1 MVASDSFFRSI
12 QLGRVTLRVRDLDR
26 SLAFYEGLLEFRT
39 IEAHDGLVTLA
50 AASGAPPLLALES
63 SPNAPPRQ
71 PGESGLFH
79 VALLYPNR
87 GSLGR
92 MLLRLMRSEVRLG
105 SADHGV
111 SEALYLTDPE
121 GNGLE
126 LYADRP
132 VDRWPD
138 AGADGQVTMF
148 TDALDIQGLAAE
160 GRETSGPLMPADLRV
175 GHVHLAVSSLAHAEA
190 FYVHR
195 LGFAVRQRSY
205 PGALFLARDGYH
217 HHLGANTWRSRSA
230 ATPGSLGLVRFG
242 LHVASDRD
250 LAQMIAAA
258 GDRAIGP
265 GPEDGTLVRDFDGIE
280 IELLGAA
287 P

>member
-1 MVASDSFFRSI
+1 MGASDAFFRSI
-12 QLGRVTLRVRDLDR
+12 QLGRVTLRVRDLER
-26 SLAFYEGLLEFRT
+26 TLAFYEEVLEFRT
-39 IEAHDGLVTLA
+39 IEAHNGVVMLA
-50 AASGAPPLLALES
+50 AATGAPPLLALES

-79 VALLYPNR
+79 VALLYPDR

-92 MLLRLMRSEVRLG
+92 MLSRLMRSDVRLG

-132 VDRWPD
+132 VDRWPGAD
-138 AGADGQVTMF
+138 ADGQVTMF
-148 TDALDIQGLAAE
+148 TEALDTQGLAAE
-160 GRETSGPLMPADLRV
+160 GRETSGPLMPANLRV
-175 GHVHLAVSSLAHAEA
+175 GHVHLSVTSLDHAET
-190 FYVHR
+190 FYAQR

-205 PGALFLARDGYH
+205 PGALFLARDSYH

-230 ATPGSLGLVRFG
+230 ATRGSLGLVRFG
-242 LHVASDRD
+242 LHVSSDRD
-250 LAQMIAAA
+250 LAQMIDAA
-258 GDRAIGP
+258 GDRVIGP
-265 GPEDGTLVRDFDGIE
+265 GPQGGTLVRDFDGIE

-287 P
+287 T